1 MSDITD
7 VVNKDTFKELKG
19 LELSTCRKN
28 DTTSELAGI
37 DWATEK
43 LGLHID
49 LGTQDS
55 PGEGRREFIELL
67 KWERLEYLGLSYMF
81 IEGELPTD
89 EELMEPDAN
98 FGSYLSSDFF
108 EGDAYKYEK
117 ISKDTCGWLL
127 TDREVELLGEKV
139 KGTDIA
145 RVLPRMHNFSINLN
159 FITGNLPNW
168 LLFHPFLMEWDPES
182 LVMNQ
187 WEQGKD
193 SDGKSVGFS
202 NRNDVVNTRYV
213 YYYGDGKTES
223 GYPEDISVAYPG
235 YYNKFVG
242 GGKDW
247 TPGSTDAGETTS
259 KQ

>member
-1 MSDITD
+1 
-7 VVNKDTFKELKG
+7 
-19 LELSTCRKN
+19 
-28 DTTSELAGI
+28 
-37 DWATEK
+37 
-43 LGLHID
+43 
-49 LGTQDS
+49 
-55 PGEGRREFIELL
+55 
-67 KWERLEYLGLSYMF
+67 
-81 IEGELPTD
+81 
-89 EELMEPDAN
+89 
-98 FGSYLSSDFF
+98 
-108 EGDAYKYEK
+108 
-117 ISKDTCGWLL
+117 
-127 TDREVELLGEKV
+127 
-139 KGTDIA
+139 
-145 RVLPRMHNFSINLN
+145 
-159 FITGNLPNW
+159 
-168 LLFHPFLMEWDPES
+168 MEWDPES